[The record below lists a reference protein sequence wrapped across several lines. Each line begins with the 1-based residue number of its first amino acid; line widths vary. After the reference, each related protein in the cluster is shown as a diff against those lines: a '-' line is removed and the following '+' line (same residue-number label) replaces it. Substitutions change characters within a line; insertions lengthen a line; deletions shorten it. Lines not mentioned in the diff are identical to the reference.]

1 MIEEAVLKILQD
13 VVNRD
18 EWPLPGTLVYP
29 VVAPDRRADNYITYQ
44 QISGS
49 EPDLPESPESSR
61 WQINIVSLKGS
72 AAPNYRSGKTAAQ
85 LVRIGMTATV
95 GIVSEV
101 CIAQIRFE
109 SQNDLHSQDTDTFAV
124 AQDFIIKHA

>member
-44 QISGS
+44 QISGYQKARN
-49 EPDLPESPESSR
+49 PP
-61 WQINIVSLKGS
+61 VG
-72 AAPNYRSGKTAAQ
+72 RS
-85 LVRIGMTATV
+85 I
-95 GIVSEV
+95 S
-101 CIAQIRFE
+101 
-109 SQNDLHSQDTDTFAV
+109 
-124 AQDFIIKHA
+124 